1 MTHEEDDETYKD
13 NSEHNLKIEVEADVQ
28 EESYQT
34 DEEEAS
40 HSTRRGPG
48 RPKRDGR
55 RVPPQGVQINDESGF
70 SIKNGVT
77 KAYAD
82 GAGLSLTCVT
92 AGGKPQA
99 QVSWWRDGELVT
111 DETQFYPERGKSQAV
126 LKIAKLTRSHLLA
139 VYSCEVSNSRLQPP
153 LVVRVAV
160 DMFLRPLEVKL
171 QGENAPLSAGR
182 RYDIICKCKGSRPPA
197 IIAWMKD
204 GLPLEGG
211 TMTVSPDGNTTTST
225 LSFTPTSSDHGLTLS
240 CRASNQ
246 MVPHSE
252 MRDTW
257 MLRVLYPPKVTLT
270 LGHGLNAND
279 IKEGAD
285 VYFECHLVANPW
297 VLRVWWLRDGHR
309 LLSNSTAGIIVSNQT
324 LVLQGVN
331 RASSGRYFCEAG
343 NSEGTTRSAP
353 FQLRVKFEPVCGESG
368 GRKVL
373 GAAKGE
379 PLRIECKVDAEPA
392 ASLFRWIFNS
402 TPGVSRELNEF
413 TAEPGSSVLTYT
425 PSIAAHYGTLQ
436 CWGRNELGSQ
446 QTPCVYHIVPAGR
459 PDPPNGCVVFN
470 VTHHSVV
477 VNCKKGFDGGLRQ
490 KFVLVITAAENLTAN
505 LSSTVPEFQITNLD
519 ATTDY
524 TALAYSVNA
533 KGWSK
538 ASNTIFMKTLPSPGL
553 KELRRSTGPSTEEK
567 VDGPWL
573 YILLAAGSTLIVAGA
588 IGVIIF
594 AVKRFKID
602 SPVRERRS
610 RSPKRDE
617 LPLNPTVSA
626 FTDTI
631 NDDKNPDLI
640 PPPDYESLHSDPTT
654 AAPYTISARPST
666 KRNCATQ
673 MPVKPYHVTW
683 APMLQS
689 RNCSTQTPPPHKES
703 SV

>member
-1 MTHEEDDETYKD
+1 MS
-13 NSEHNLKIEVEADVQ
+13 NSKKE
-28 EESYQT
+28 
-34 DEEEAS
+34 
-40 HSTRRGPG
+40 R
-48 RPKRDGR
+48 
-55 RVPPQGVQINDESGF
+55 
-70 SIKNGVT
+70 GVT
-77 KAYAD
+77 
-82 GAGLSLTCVT
+82 
-92 AGGKPQA
+92 
-99 QVSWWRDGELVT
+99 
-111 DETQFYPERGKSQAV
+111 
-126 LKIAKLTRSHLLA
+126 
-139 VYSCEVSNSRLQPP
+139 
-153 LVVRVAV
+153 
-160 DMFLRPLEVKL
+160 
-171 QGENAPLSAGR
+171 
-182 RYDIICKCKGSRPPA
+182 
-197 IIAWMKD
+197 
-204 GLPLEGG
+204 
-211 TMTVSPDGNTTTST
+211 
-225 LSFTPTSSDHGLTLS
+225 
-240 CRASNQ
+240 
-246 MVPHSE
+246 
-252 MRDTW
+252 
-257 MLRVLYPPKVTLT
+257 
-270 LGHGLNAND
+270 
-279 IKEGAD
+279 
-285 VYFECHLVANPW
+285 
-297 VLRVWWLRDGHR
+297 
-309 LLSNSTAGIIVSNQT
+309 
-324 LVLQGVN
+324 

-353 FQLRVKFEPVCGESG
+353 FQLRVKFEPVCGEGG

-402 TPGVSRELNEF
+402 TPGVSRELSEF
-413 TAEPGSSVLTYT
+413 TAEPGSSILTYT

-459 PDPPNGCVVFN
+459 PDPPNGCAVSN
-470 VTHHSVV
+470 TTHHSVT

-490 KFVLVITAAENLTAN
+490 KFVLLVSVAENLTAN
-505 LSSTVPEFQITNLD
+505 LSSSVPEFQISNLD
-519 ATTDY
+519 ATTEY
-524 TALAYSVNA
+524 IATAYSVNA

-538 ASNTIFMKTLPSPGL
+538 ASNSILIKTLPSPGL
-553 KELRRSTGPSTEEK
+553 KELRRSTGPSNEEK
-567 VDGPWL
+567 AEGPWL

-594 AVKRFKID
+594 AVKRIKIE

-617 LPLNPTVSA
+617 LPLNPQVSA
-626 FTDTI
+626 YTDTV

-654 AAPYTISARPST
+654 AAPYTITARPST